1 VVVLEVDPEIAEVDL
16 GIAEVVLAFAEE
28 VVLEIVVEEVVLE
41 IVAEADL
48 GIVGAVPRIVQV
60 VVVLGTVLVEGVGPG
75 IAVAVPVPVQEVE
88 VGPEIAVDLET
99 VLAEVA
105 VPGPGHSDTAEG

>member
-41 IVAEADL
+41 IVAEADP

-75 IAVAVPVPVQEVE
+75 IAVAVPVQEEE